1 MSGVYIPSHI
11 RAARRMTGFLLFLIG
26 VALTV
31 GLYYVKTRAQT
42 ARKHAV
48 KIERQIAQEEASLR
62 VLRAEIAYLEN
73 PERLKTLSEAHLGLQ
88 PIAVKDVLELT
99 DIAVQFP
106 LRERPQGEGGVQ

>member
-42 ARKHAV
+42 ARKQAV
-48 KIERQIAQEEASLR
+48 KLERQIACLLYTSPSPRDA
-62 VLRAEIAYLEN
+62 
-73 PERLKTLSEAHLGLQ
+73 TLSRMPSSA
-88 PIAVKDVLELT
+88 
-99 DIAVQFP
+99 
-106 LRERPQGEGGVQ
+106 